1 MIMSTQQRVTGEA
14 FAIERLRANPDLD
27 FATLRTE
34 ATQAGVSLAPIH
46 YGRARK
52 HLGLPALHV
61 ARPAPTERSDIA
73 ESDATANDAADV
85 PPPAAKSSGG
95 ARKGSVA
102 FEFLLQELRR
112 EPAIVYADLRRRAEA
127 QGHTIAPI
135 MYGRAKAVLGLVPVK
150 PRGKK
155 GVDKAAPAA
164 PKTLKQ
170 VESAATDR
178 ALAARTPSLES
189 VRGLEQLVAVVKDL
203 DAERR
208 RLRSVLERIGAMIQ
222 EVLARG

>member
-1 MIMSTQQRVTGEA
+1 MSTQQRTTGEA

-27 FATLRTE
+27 FAALRTE

-52 HLGLPALHV
+52 QLGLPALRIN
-61 ARPAPTERSDIA
+61 RPPSTERGDLVND
-73 ESDATANDAADV
+73 EATATGAADA
-85 PPPAAKSSGG
+85 PLPAAKAAGSPK
-95 ARKGSVA
+95 KGSVA

-127 QGHTIAPI
+127 RGHTIAPI

-155 GVDKAAPAA
+155 AADNSAAAA
-164 PKTLKQ
+164 PKALRQ

-178 ALAARTPSLES
+178 AFATRATNLES
-189 VRGLEQLVAVVKDL
+189 VRGLEQLVAVVKDI
-203 DAERR
+203 DADRR

-222 EVLARG
+222 EALARG

>member
-27 FATLRTE
+27 FATLRAE
-34 ATQAGVSLAPIH
+34 AIQAGVSLAPIH

-52 HLGLPALHV
+52 HLGLPALHT
-61 ARPAPTERSDIA
+61 ARPAPTERGDLAQDDATTSEVA
-73 ESDATANDAADV
+73 ES
-85 PPPAAKSSGG
+85 PRPAARAAGG
-95 ARKGSVA
+95 AKKGSVA

-112 EPAIVYADLRRRAEA
+112 EPAIVYAELRRRAEA

-155 GVDKAAPAA
+155 GADNAAA

-170 VESAATDR
+170 VESAATER
-178 ALAARTPSLES
+178 ASATRTPNLEG